1 MKQNTNKIMTNANR
15 WIWNKWKTVEH
26 FVCWSF
32 FCRLKLHNHLP
43 LRCKK
48 ADGGITMQ
56 QSPTLQAF
64 WTNFQDKA
72 SFEKGM
78 QILSSAAKFHLN
90 RPQDFW
96 NNVIWTDD
104 TKVQSTDIWPSCT
117 APRLRKTRYLI
128 PAVKQGGGGVIIWT
142 LFSAMGFG
150 TLLSLSQP

>member
-1 MKQNTNKIMTNANR
+1 MPTGEYGINEKLLNVLFAE
-15 WIWNKWKTVEH
+15 VS
-26 FVCWSF
+26 FVAWSYIIIYPLDVK
-32 FCRLKLHNHLP
+32 RLM
-43 LRCKK
+43 
-48 ADGGITMQ
+48 GGITMQ

-64 WTNFQDKA
+64 WTNFQYKA

-117 APRLRKTRYLI
+117 APHLRKTRYLI

>member
-1 MKQNTNKIMTNANR
+1 MPTGEYGINEKLLNVLFAE
-15 WIWNKWKTVEH
+15 VS
-26 FVCWSF
+26 FVAWSYIIIYPLDVK
-32 FCRLKLHNHLP
+32 RLM
-43 LRCKK
+43 R
-48 ADGGITMQ
+48 GITMQ

-64 WTNFQDKA
+64 WTNFQYKA

-117 APRLRKTRYLI
+117 APHLRKTRYLI